1 MSGEIEGIKEGSI
14 FASRQELHNAG
25 IHRGLMRGIAPEGH
39 SIVLSGGYIDD
50 VDDGDVIIYTGEG
63 GRDQKSGRQVAD
75 QTLTGGNLALANN
88 FKNGIPIRVNRGY
101 NLDSKYA
108 PKSGYRYDGLYR
120 IEKVWHDTGKDG
132 FLVWRYR
139 LTKLTDSE
147 IIPVDDEEVLA
158 PEGKTSPRRSKVY
171 STRVIRS
178 SEVGNYIKEMY
189 DYTCQISGVRL
200 DTPIGPYAEACHIQP
215 VGKPHNGP
223 DVPDNVLC
231 LSPNMHV
238 LFDYGAIAL
247 TDDLKIL
254 GMDVEISVDPR
265 HHLRID
271 CMEYHRN
278 HIYKSN
284 LM

>member
-1 MSGEIEGIKEGSI
+1 VSGEIEGIAEGAV
-14 FASRQELHNAG
+14 FASRKELHDAG
-25 IHRGLMRGIAPEGH
+25 IHRGHMRGIAPKGY

-50 VDDGDVIIYTGEG
+50 HDDGNVIIYTGEG
-63 GRDQKSGRQVAD
+63 GRDQKTGRQIAD
-75 QTLTGGNLALANN
+75 QTLTGGNLALA
-88 FKNGIPIRVNRGY
+88 KNYKEGVPIRVNRGY
-101 NLDSKYA
+101 NLDSEYA

-120 IEKVWHDTGKDG
+120 IDNFWSETGKDG

-147 IIPVDDEEVLA
+147 VIPVADEGVPA
-158 PEGKTSPRRSKVY
+158 PEGNTSPSRSNVY

-178 SEVGNYIKEMY
+178 SEVGNYVKDLY

-200 DTPIGPYAEACHIQP
+200 DTPTGPYAEACHIQP

-223 DVPDNVLC
+223 DVPGNVLC

-238 LFDYGAIAL
+238 LFDHGAIAL
-247 TDDLKIL
+247 TDDLQVL
-254 GMDVEISVDPR
+254 GMDAEINVDPD

-271 CMEYHRN
+271 CMEYHRE
-278 HIYKSN
+278 HIFN
-284 LM
+284 D